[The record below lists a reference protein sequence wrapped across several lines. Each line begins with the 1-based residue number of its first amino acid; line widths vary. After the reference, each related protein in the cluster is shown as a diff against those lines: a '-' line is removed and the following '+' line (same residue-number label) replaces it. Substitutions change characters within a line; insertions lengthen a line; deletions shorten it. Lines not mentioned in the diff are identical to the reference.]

1 MPGNT
6 RTIMAESLSVRLDAK
21 SKRRL
26 DKLAAATARSK
37 SLVAAD
43 AIRAYLDLYEWQVN
57 EIKAGLREAH
67 AGDFASGA
75 EVKAALAKLKRRA
88 R

>member
-1 MPGNT
+1 MYAST
-6 RTIMAESLSVRLDAK
+6 QRLD
-21 SKRRL
+21 R
-26 DKLAAATARSK
+26 LAAATARSK
-37 SLVAAD
+37 SVVAAD

-57 EIKAGLREAH
+57 EIRAGLREAD
-67 AGDFASGA
+67 AGDFASHT

>member
-1 MPGNT
+1 
-6 RTIMAESLSVRLDAK
+6 MAESLSVRLDAK

-26 DKLAAATARSK
+26 DKLAAATARNK
-37 SLVAAD
+37 SVVAAD

-57 EIKAGLREAH
+57 EIRAGLREAD
-67 AGDFASGA
+67 AGDFASHA
-75 EVKAALAKLKRRA
+75 EVKAALVKLKRRA

>member
-1 MPGNT
+1 MYAST
-6 RTIMAESLSVRLDAK
+6 QRLD
-21 SKRRL
+21 R
-26 DKLAAATARSK
+26 LAAATARSK
-37 SLVAAD
+37 SVVAAD

-57 EIKAGLREAH
+57 EIRAGLREAD

-75 EVKAALAKLKRRA
+75 EVKAALAQLKRRA

>member
-1 MPGNT
+1 MYAST
-6 RTIMAESLSVRLDAK
+6 QRLD
-21 SKRRL
+21 R
-26 DKLAAATARSK
+26 LAAATARSK
-37 SLVAAD
+37 SVVAAD

-57 EIKAGLREAH
+57 EIRAGLREAD
-67 AGDFASGA
+67 AGDFASDA